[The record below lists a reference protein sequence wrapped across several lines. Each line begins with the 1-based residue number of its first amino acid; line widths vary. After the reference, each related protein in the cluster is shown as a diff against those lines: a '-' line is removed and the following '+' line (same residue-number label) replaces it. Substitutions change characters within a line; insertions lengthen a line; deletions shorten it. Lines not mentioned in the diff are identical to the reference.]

1 MDTKKRIS
9 EKLVPN
15 FNFIKLN
22 EDEYTNF
29 DSYIKILRYNRLIV
43 TLGSKGAKYM
53 DELFPSNDP
62 KETIDVS
69 GAGDTFTASFTL
81 SIWKLK
87 ILKNQLFM
95 PIKWRQ
101 LWYQKEEYQHHGK
114 SNYYW
119 IKGIYWSKF
128 IKRIK
133 R

>member
-1 MDTKKRIS
+1 MDTKKKIS

-22 EDEYTNF
+22 EHEYTNF
-29 DSYIKILRYNRLIV
+29 DSYIKILHSNKLIV

-81 SIWKLK
+81 KYLETKNIKESIVYANEMAAIVVSKRGVSTPWKKQLSLDQRDSLAK
-87 ILKNQLFM
+87 I
-95 PIKWRQ
+95 
-101 LWYQKEEYQHHGK
+101 Y
-114 SNYYW
+114 
-119 IKGIYWSKF
+119 
-128 IKRIK
+128 
-133 R
+133 